1 MKNKTVAA
9 LLAIFLG
16 CLGIH
21 KFYLGKGGQGVLY
34 LLITVFTLGIAGIII
49 AIISLIEGII
59 LISMSDKEFDVK
71 YNKQYIPANQNNN
84 YRGNYIEDLR
94 KLHQLKQD
102 GIITEQ
108 EFEDKKRKML

>member
-21 KFYLGKGGQGVLY
+21 KFYLGKGWQGVLY

-59 LISMSDKEFDVK
+59 LISMSDKEFDMK
-71 YNKQYIPANQNNN
+71 YNKQYMSANQNN
-84 YRGNYIEDLR
+84 YRGNYIEDIR
-94 KLHQLKQD
+94 KLHQLKED